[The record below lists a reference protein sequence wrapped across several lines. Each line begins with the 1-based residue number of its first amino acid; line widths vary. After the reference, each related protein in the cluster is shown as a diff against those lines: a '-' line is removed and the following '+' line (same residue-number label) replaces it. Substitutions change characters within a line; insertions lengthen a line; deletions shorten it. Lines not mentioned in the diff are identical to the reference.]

1 MLKKFLFFPSILVCF
16 FIFSGFSGIS
26 VEGEGDS
33 IVDYIIRSESVVAV
47 SDGEKV
53 KLNTKVLGL
62 MEDCLDGAIDMP
74 ALGVSLDNETRRELK
89 QGVWL
94 EFSFKDKQIFNE
106 LPFEKL
112 LLKLEPNAGG
122 VNIIRYNDGL
132 YEGRCFYLNLENN
145 FNPVYEYVVS
155 LYK

>member
-1 MLKKFLFFPSILVCF
+1 MLVCF
-16 FIFSGFSGIS
+16 FIFSGFSCIS
-26 VEGEGDS
+26 VEGDS

-53 KLNTKVLGL
+53 KLDTKVLGL

-89 QGVWL
+89 KGVWL

-106 LPFEKL
+106 LQFEKL

-122 VNIIRYNDGL
+122 INIIRYNDGL

-145 FNPVYEYVVS
+145 LNPVYEYVVS